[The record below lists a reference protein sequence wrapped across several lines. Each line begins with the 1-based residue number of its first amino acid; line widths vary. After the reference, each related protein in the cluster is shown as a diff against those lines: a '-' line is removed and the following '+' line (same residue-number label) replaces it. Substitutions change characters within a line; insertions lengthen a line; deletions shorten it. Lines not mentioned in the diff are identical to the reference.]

1 MIKIE
6 MIDTESKKEVEE
18 FIDFHYDLYT
28 GTPNWTPPFKADL
41 RTMLNRKKHPFYEH
55 SDGDFFLAKKE
66 GKTVGRIGV
75 LVNKPFNE
83 YHNKTKAQFYF
94 FDSIDDQE
102 VADALFEAAAEWA
115 RDRGLTEL
123 VGPKGLSAFDGY
135 GILVEGFEHH
145 QMMNTMNYNFPYYQK
160 LFETAGF
167 VKENDFVS
175 CYLDPNTFKLP
186 EKMELIAEKVLA
198 KGKYKIKTFSNKK
211 EIMKWA
217 LQIGKA
223 YNDTFINNWEY
234 YPLSTREIAY
244 VKENILA
251 FADPKLIKLITYED
265 KIIGFLLGFPDVS
278 QAMLR
283 SKGGLTPWGIIDL
296 MREMKKTKWIS
307 LNGLGV
313 LPDYQGTGGNVLMYV
328 EMLKTIKDYGFEHA
342 ELTQMADTATRVRS
356 DLVTI
361 GVQVYKVHRIFS
373 KVF

>member
-1 MIKIE
+1 MINIE
-6 MIDTESKKEVEE
+6 KIDTESRKQVGE
-18 FIDFHYDLYT
+18 FIDFHYDLYN
-28 GTPNWTPPFKADL
+28 GTPNWTPPFRADL

-55 SDGDFFLAKKE
+55 SDGDYFIARKD
-66 GKTVGRIGV
+66 GKIVGRIGV
-75 LVNKPFNE
+75 LVNNPFNS
-83 YHNKTKAQFYF
+83 YHNKKKAQFYF

-102 VADALFEAAAEWA
+102 VANTLFDTAADWA
-115 RDRGLTEL
+115 RQRGLTEL
-123 VGPKGLSAFDGY
+123 VGAKGLSAFDGY

-145 QMMNTMNYNFPYYQK
+145 QMMNTMNYNFPYYQR

-175 CYLDPNTFKLP
+175 CYLDPKTFQLP
-186 EKMELIAEKVLA
+186 DKMELIAEKVLA
-198 KGKYKIKTFSNKK
+198 KGKYKIKTFENKK

-217 LQIGKA
+217 LQIGRA

-234 YPLSTREIAY
+234 YPLSEREVAY

-283 SKGGLTPWGIIDL
+283 CRGRLTPWGMLDL
-296 MREMKKTKWIS
+296 IREMKRTKWIS

-328 EMLKTIKDYGFEHA
+328 EMLKTIRDYGFEHA

-373 KVF
+373 KAI

>member
-1 MIKIE
+1 MITIE
-6 MIDTESKKEVEE
+6 MIDTESSKQVGE
-18 FIDFHYDLYT
+18 FIEFHYNLYT
-28 GTPNWTPPFKADL
+28 GTPNWTPPFRNDL
-41 RTMLNRKKHPFYEH
+41 RMMLNRKKHPFYEH
-55 SDGDFFLAKKE
+55 SEGDFFLAKKE

-83 YHNKTKAQFYF
+83 YHNKKKAQFYF

-102 VADALFEAAAEWA
+102 VADALFEAAAAWA

-175 CYLDPNTFKLP
+175 CYLNPNTFKLP
-186 EKMELIAEKVLA
+186 EKMDLIAEKVLA

-283 SKGGLTPWGIIDL
+283 SRGRLTPWGIIDL